1 MDEYNVRKK
10 IHADSDWQAVAW
22 RYGIKHPME
31 QALKKKYVEC
41 NINWMREKRVSPA
54 AAVAR
59 APFPTRRAV
68 REAEKLLMESAN
80 MPKIVL
86 EAIVNEG
93 LSREQALATYGVDD
107 DFLRLFDS
115 QYLPPDAY
123 RKCIAGTPCNAIVLS
138 DERQDVRLTLQRIA
152 IGNYIRNLDQL
163 PRYSDIDLVADKL
176 GVDNPELRLH
186 FRKALIWRAFDKV
199 RLGAS
204 VGDVAAEL
212 DISEPTLEKHVASWR
227 ETLRK
232 DHLSAKRWQELL
244 SSDLFDVASAEHSFE
259 QAFTA
264 AAKKLLNDLCGNTD
278 LTSLA
283 VIADVAENVVEG
295 SSRNVTL

>member
-1 MDEYNVRKK
+1 MDARNVRTK
-10 IHADSDWQAVAW
+10 IHADSDWQDVAW
-22 RYGIKHPME
+22 RYGIERPME
-31 QALKKKYVEC
+31 QELKKKYVEC
-41 NINWMREKRVSPA
+41 NINWMRKKRVSPT

-68 REAEKLLMESAN
+68 REAEKLLMGSAD

-86 EAIVNEG
+86 KAIVNEG
-93 LSREQALATYGVDD
+93 LSRDQALATYGVDD

-138 DERQDVRLTLQRIA
+138 GDMQDVRLTLQRIA
-152 IGNYIRNLDQL
+152 IGNYIRNVDPL
-163 PRYSDIDLVADKL
+163 PRYSDVDLVVDKL

-212 DISEPTLEKHVASWR
+212 DISEPTLEKHVVSWR
-227 ETLRK
+227 DRLET
-232 DHLSAKRWQELL
+232 DHLSTTRWQELL
-244 SSDLFDVASAEHSFE
+244 SLHWPVASAKDSFE

-264 AAKKLLNDLCGNTD
+264 AAKKLLNDLCVNTD

-295 SSRNVTL
+295 SSRNGPS